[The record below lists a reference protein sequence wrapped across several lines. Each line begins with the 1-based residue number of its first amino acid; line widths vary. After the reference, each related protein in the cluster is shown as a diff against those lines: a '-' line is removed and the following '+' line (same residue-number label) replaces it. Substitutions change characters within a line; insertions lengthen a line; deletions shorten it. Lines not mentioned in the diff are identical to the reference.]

1 MNDDFLSKHRIDE
14 MATISRPTD
23 NIPRKS
29 KVIVY
34 GENDEQATKTP
45 HFHVQIDNGDIELEL
60 HYWTE
65 VSGIIEHYYFK
76 KHNGFPIPNNMAS
89 KILGVPDSQITPS
102 KKDMIHYNRVIGV
115 DEAFTKMICGIK
127 SKEIFYE
134 VMSDFENN
142 YDFMKEVNKM
152 VNDSKETKYSVRQ
165 AIYIIENL
173 YRMHEEDELNELI
186 PKWHDALRDSVEVL
200 NLTKEK
206 TQTISDYI
214 EYGNYL
220 LSDTQIL
227 TLNDIVYTDEML
239 LEMASISQNTTGLDV
254 IIWVQTNNTQSP
266 GKHNLPQIKFQNNTS
281 TKIQINE
288 LIPISISDNPEILLK
303 NNDLNK
309 IKISQAQI
317 NEVKQWIVKNQEIL
331 IDYWQEKI
339 TTDELF
345 QKLKK

>member
-1 MNDDFLSKHRIDE
+1 MSMNVLSCNEFVEDRNHETIDE
-14 MATISRPTD
+14 
-23 NIPRKS
+23 
-29 KVIVY
+29 
-34 GENDEQATKTP
+34 
-45 HFHVQIDNGDIELEL
+45 LL
-60 HYWTE
+60 
-65 VSGIIEHYYFK
+65 
-76 KHNGFPIPNNMAS
+76 
-89 KILGVPDSQITPS
+89 
-102 KKDMIHYNRVIGV
+102 
-115 DEAFTKMICGIK
+115 
-127 SKEIFYE
+127 
-134 VMSDFENN
+134 
-142 YDFMKEVNKM
+142 
-152 VNDSKETKYSVRQ
+152 
-165 AIYIIENL
+165 
-173 YRMHEEDELNELI
+173 
-186 PKWHDALRDSVEVL
+186 
-200 NLTKEK
+200 
-206 TQTISDYI
+206 QT
-214 EYGNYL
+214 
-220 LSDTQIL
+220 
-227 TLNDIVYTDEML
+227 VYTDEML